1 MFRNEKGLSVITAIF
16 IITVIAIIGTILA
29 VQTITQSEET
39 GNEYL
44 STQALYYA
52 ESGAYCAMMDIYAN
66 NSLTTSS
73 YDFGNGTANIT
84 ATQNGNLWIIESE
97 GVCGDTS
104 TEKYARRKL
113 RVIYRH

>member
-1 MFRNEKGLSVITAIF
+1 MFRNNRGVSVITAIF
-16 IITVIAIIGTILA
+16 IITVIAIVGTVLA
-29 VQTITQSEET
+29 VQAITQAEET

-52 ESGAYCAMMDIYAN
+52 ETGAYCAMMDIYSN
-66 NSLTTSS
+66 NALTQSS
-73 YDFGNGTANIT
+73 YDFGNGTATIT
-84 ATQNGNLWIIESE
+84 ATQQGNLWIIESE
-97 GVCGDTS
+97 GICGNTS

>member
-1 MFRNEKGLSVITAIF
+1 MFRSQKGISVVTAIF
-16 IITVIAIIGTILA
+16 IITVIAIVGTILA
-29 VQTITQSEET
+29 VQVITQSEET

-52 ESGAYCAMMDIYAN
+52 ESGAYSAMIDIYTN
-66 NSLTTSS
+66 NSLTQST
-73 YDFGNGTANIT
+73 YDFGNGRANLT
-84 ATQNGNLWIIESE
+84 VSQNGNLWIIESE
-97 GVCGDTS
+97 GICGDTS